1 MVILSLEISK
11 DSRLA
16 MYLEKL
22 YDRLNKDFFSG
33 ELERPV
39 ITIQSTARAYGHY
52 TLYDAWSVK
61 GEGYRELNIG
71 AGTLDRPIENVLAT
85 LLHEMCHQYNDVV
98 LNVQDCSRGGT
109 YHNKLFQKTAETHG
123 LTVHKT
129 EKYGYSRTEPSD
141 TLLEWMLNHTLS
153 ARLAQDPGNDIRW
166 TNDPH
171 GEQERFQTLLLS
183 DVRDDCPGDQSGTC
197 NLRGLWDGSGGRV
210 TGGRLMMV

>member
-1 MVILSLEISK
+1 MKEISK
-11 DSRLA
+11 YSRLA

-22 YDRLNKDFFSG
+22 YDRLNEDFFSG

-109 YHNKLFQKTAETHG
+109 YHNQLFQK
-123 LTVHKT
+123 LYQLV
-129 EKYGYSRTEPSD
+129 
-141 TLLEWMLNHTLS
+141 
-153 ARLAQDPGNDIRW
+153 
-166 TNDPH
+166 
-171 GEQERFQTLLLS
+171 
-183 DVRDDCPGDQSGTC
+183 
-197 NLRGLWDGSGGRV
+197 
-210 TGGRLMMV
+210 

>member
-1 MVILSLEISK
+1 MKEISK
-11 DSRLA
+11 YSRLA

-22 YDRLNKDFFSG
+22 YDRLNEDFFSG

-109 YHNKLFQKTAETHG
+109 YHNKLFQKTAEEHG
-123 LTVHKT
+123 LTVSRT

-141 TLLEWMLNHTLS
+141 ILLEWMLNHNIQEIQLC
-153 ARLAQDPGNDIRW
+153 RQDLPMIPVVIPG
-166 TNDPH
+166 
-171 GEQERFQTLLLS
+171 GQTAGTTVPTGNRNGS
-183 DVRDDCPGDQSGTC
+183 RRYCCPMCGMIVRATRVVHVICGDCGMDLVEG
-197 NLRGLWDGSGGRV
+197 
-210 TGGRLMMV
+210 